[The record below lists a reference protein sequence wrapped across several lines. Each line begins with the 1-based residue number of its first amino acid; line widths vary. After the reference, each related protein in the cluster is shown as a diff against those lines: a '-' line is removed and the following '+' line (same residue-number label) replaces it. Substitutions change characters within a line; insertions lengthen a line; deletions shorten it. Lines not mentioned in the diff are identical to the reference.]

1 MRKEVPLVV
10 TFVAGA
16 LAALGV
22 YLGFPKSFTQGLDRW
37 YVISVAFAVLVG
49 AINQALAHYR
59 TISRR
64 RKNWEMSIVLLACL
78 AGTVIVGV
86 IDKPSGPTYNRL
98 FQATIVPLG
107 ASVFALLAFYISS
120 AAYRAFRMRNLEA
133 GVLLVSACICMLGR
147 APVGNVIWTGF
158 PAVTSWIMDVPNAS
172 AMRGIILG
180 VYIGAFV
187 QAIKVLLGI
196 ERSHLG
202 A

>member
-1 MRKEVPLVV
+1 MRKEIPLAV

-16 LAALGV
+16 LAVLGV
-22 YLGFPKSFTQGLDRW
+22 FFGLPKTFTQGLDKW

-49 AINQALAHYR
+49 AINQVLSHAR
-59 TISRR
+59 NISRR
-64 RKNWEMSIVLLACL
+64 RKNWEMSAVLLVCL
-78 AGTVIVGV
+78 FGTTALGIV
-86 IDKPSGPTYNRL
+86 DKPSGPTYNML

-133 GVLLVSACICMLGR
+133 AVLLISACVCMLGR
-147 APVGNVIWTGF
+147 APIGNTIWTGF
-158 PAVTSWIMDVPNAS
+158 PTMTSWIMDVPNAS

-180 VYIGAFV
+180 VYVGAFA

-202 A
+202 Q